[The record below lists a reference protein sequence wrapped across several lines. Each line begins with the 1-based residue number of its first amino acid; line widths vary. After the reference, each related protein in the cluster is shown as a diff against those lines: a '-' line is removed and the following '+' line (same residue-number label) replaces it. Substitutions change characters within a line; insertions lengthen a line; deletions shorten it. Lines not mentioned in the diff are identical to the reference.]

1 MPGDYIA
8 LYEKSA
14 TVYSVLTRSPS
25 GPPLSLSL
33 SALSLSAPSS
43 VDEELL
49 TEGDGQPVG
58 HPYIHHKKLL
68 SWIRHRKKPLQT
80 SGSNLLESKCSE
92 VESLIHECFLF

>member
-25 GPPLSLSL
+25 GPPLSLS
-33 SALSLSAPSS
+33 SLFPSAPSS

-49 TEGDGQPVG
+49 TEGDGWSVIP
-58 HPYIHHKKLL
+58 IFI
-68 SWIRHRKKPLQT
+68 IRSYYR
-80 SGSNLLESKCSE
+80 G
-92 VESLIHECFLF
+92 